1 MCAFLFFK
9 YTWGSLYIYSFGIVG
24 RWFSESDPLGLL
36 SAGVTTSFVDGF
48 SMTMMAPCQTY
59 AFASGTD
66 NKHSLF
72 HNSPVTWMVCY
83 IGNRWYNMNT
93 SQFVSITFI
102 CIYIYI
108 CVHFQ
113 HGPLKTLTISQLRFR
128 GSLSDLSSLQA
139 LMFAL
144 GRGKT
149 QLKKRDIT
157 FLSIKTEWHLFAQH
171 LCAHVT
177 IHGNIY
183 IFRYTCVYHTC
194 VYKDMPPKLPVCSP
208 PTYLRVPTICAL
220 DLLRVSSFWNTK
232 GTGRADVMTL
242 LV

>member
-1 MCAFLFFK
+1 MIQ
-9 YTWGSLYIYSFGIVG
+9 YEY
-24 RWFSESDPLGLL
+24 
-36 SAGVTTSFVDGF
+36 
-48 SMTMMAPCQTY
+48 
-59 AFASGTD
+59 
-66 NKHSLF
+66 
-72 HNSPVTWMVCY
+72 
-83 IGNRWYNMNT
+83 
-93 SQFVSITFI
+93 VSIFFNYI
-102 CIYIYI
+102 HIYIYIYI

-144 GRGKT
+144 GRGKK

-157 FLSIKTEWHLFAQH
+157 FLNIKTEWHLFAQH

-183 IFRYTCVYHTC
+183 IYIYVFRYTCVYHTC

>member
-108 CVHFQ
+108 YLCTFPTWSTQ
-113 HGPLKTLTISQLRFR
+113 DLDNFPTQISGELEWPLIFT
-128 GSLSDLSSLQA
+128 GSD
-139 LMFAL
+139 
-144 GRGKT
+144 
-149 QLKKRDIT
+149 
-157 FLSIKTEWHLFAQH
+157 
-171 LCAHVT
+171 
-177 IHGNIY
+177 
-183 IFRYTCVYHTC
+183 
-194 VYKDMPPKLPVCSP
+194 VCS
-208 PTYLRVPTICAL
+208 
-220 DLLRVSSFWNTK
+220 WKGQNT
-232 GTGRADVMTL
+232 T
-242 LV
+242 